1 MHEKTDN
8 AVTWFFWAL
17 AAGLTSAVN
26 VWASKGLVSQ
36 QVRPM
41 VVGGWVHLLAGVVC
55 LLGMVLRWGWLE
67 HTLSPT
73 ILLGVLGMGG
83 VYVLGN
89 SLYFSALANSQL
101 SEIDLLLRSSSL
113 WTLIFG
119 IVLLS
124 ESTAPRTLLGSALII
139 TSVLSLARGKRLT
152 FSRPQVLALAAAVSF
167 GLGNVVDKALSPFF
181 DVLTYTTLN
190 LLLTGVGML
199 GVARARP
206 AELRTPTLWTL
217 PAWLVAS
224 TFALTQ
230 AFIIL
235 AFNAGGSA
243 GQVILVAQVRLL
255 ILMTVGIM
263 LFNEKDRLPRKIL
276 AAGLM
281 VAGMVSLY
289 ASP

>member
-1 MHEKTDN
+1 MN
-8 AVTWFFWAL
+8 WFLWAL
-17 AAGLTSAVN
+17 AAGLASAVN
-26 VWASKGLVSQ
+26 VWASKGLVNQ

-41 VVGGWVHLLAGVVC
+41 VVGGWVHLLGGVVC
-55 LLGMVLRWGWLE
+55 LLGMLGATLWLPRGTLE
-67 HTLSPT
+67 HTLSPF

-89 SLYFSALANSQL
+89 SLYFSALAQSQL
-101 SEIDLLLRSSSL
+101 SEIDVLLRSSSL
-113 WTLIFG
+113 WTLVIG
-119 IVLLS
+119 IVLLG

-152 FSRPQVLALAAAVSF
+152 FNRPQVLALAAALSF

-190 LLLTGVGML
+190 LLLTGGGML
-199 GVARARP
+199 GVARANVQ
-206 AELRTPTLWTL
+206 ELRTPTLWTL

-235 AFNAGGSA
+235 AFQAGGSA

-255 ILMTVGIM
+255 MLMTVGIT
-263 LFNEKDRLPRKIL
+263 LLRETDRLPRKVI

-289 ASP
+289 AAP

>member
-1 MHEKTDN
+1 M
-8 AVTWFFWAL
+8 
-17 AAGLTSAVN
+17 N

-36 QVRPM
+36 QVRVV

-55 LLGMVLRWGWLE
+55 LLGMVLRWGTLE
-67 HTLSPT
+67 HTLSPA
-73 ILLGVLGMGG
+73 ILLGILGMGS

-89 SLYFSALANSQL
+89 SLYFSALKQSQL
-101 SEIDLLLRSSSL
+101 SELDLLLRSSSL
-113 WTLIFG
+113 WTLVIG
-119 IVLLS
+119 IVLLG

-139 TSVLSLARGKRLT
+139 ISVLSLARGKRLT
-152 FSRPQVLALAAAVSF
+152 FSRPQLLALAAALSF

-181 DVLTYTTLN
+181 DVLSYTTLN

-199 GVARARP
+199 GVARANIQ
-206 AELRTPTLWTL
+206 ELRTPTLWTL

-235 AFNAGGSA
+235 AFQAGGSA

-255 ILMTVGIM
+255 ILMTVGIALM
-263 LFNEKDRLPRKIL
+263 NEKDRLPRKIV

-281 VAGMVSLY
+281 IAGMVSLY

>member
-1 MHEKTDN
+1 
-8 AVTWFFWAL
+8 VTWFFWAL
-17 AAGLTSAVN
+17 AAGLASAVN

-36 QVRPM
+36 QVRVV

-55 LLGMVLRWGWLE
+55 FLGMVLRWGTLE
-67 HTLSPT
+67 HTLSPA
-73 ILLGVLGMGG
+73 ILLGILGMGS

-89 SLYFSALANSQL
+89 SLYFSALKQSQL

-113 WTLIFG
+113 WTLVIG
-119 IVLLS
+119 IVLLG

-139 TSVLSLARGKRLT
+139 ISVLSLTRGKRLT
-152 FSRPQVLALAAAVSF
+152 FSRPQLLALAAALSF

-181 DVLTYTTLN
+181 DVLSYTTLN

-199 GVARARP
+199 AVARANIQ
-206 AELRTPTLWTL
+206 ELRTPTLWTL

-235 AFNAGGSA
+235 AFQAGGSA

-255 ILMTVGIM
+255 ILMTVGIALM
-263 LFNEKDRLPRKIL
+263 NEKDRLPRKIV

-281 VAGMVSLY
+281 IAGMVSLY
-289 ASP
+289 ATP

>member
-1 MHEKTDN
+1 MN
-8 AVTWFFWAL
+8 WFLWAL
-17 AAGLTSAVN
+17 AAGLASAVN
-26 VWASKGLVSQ
+26 VWASKALVSQ

-41 VVGGWVHLLAGVVC
+41 VVGGWVHLLGGVVC
-55 LLGMVLRWGWLE
+55 LLGMLGAVLWLPGGTLE
-67 HTLSPT
+67 HTLSPA

-83 VYVLGN
+83 VYILGN
-89 SLYFSALANSQL
+89 SLYFSALAKSQL

-113 WTLIFG
+113 WTLLIG
-119 IVLLS
+119 IVLLG
-124 ESTAPRTLLGSALII
+124 ESTALRTLLGSALII
-139 TSVLSLARGKRLT
+139 TSVLSLARGKHLT
-152 FSRPQVLALAAAVSF
+152 FSRPQVLALAAALSF

-190 LLLTGVGML
+190 LLLTGIGML
-199 GVARARP
+199 AVARARP
-206 AELRTPTLWTL
+206 QELYTPTLWTL

-235 AFNAGGSA
+235 AFQAGGSA

-255 ILMTVGIM
+255 LLMTVGIM
-263 LFNEKDRLPRKIL
+263 LLNEKDRLPRKMV

-289 ASP
+289 AAP